1 MKNIV
6 FAIRSLLRKGR
17 HNVMKIVSLGVGLAV
32 GLVLIAK
39 VCFERNYDDFYPDK
53 ERIYQIWELY
63 KQGGNPEQDYPR
75 TSGGT
80 APALMRQVPEIEAA
94 TRCTGIDES
103 TLTMLDTKRKYKAE
117 PIFADSCYFDVLP
130 RPMVMGDAR
139 QTLGRPMY
147 ALVSDRLAERIGGD
161 VVGRE
166 LVLDDWPGR
175 TLTIGG
181 VFREVPENAHER
193 YDLIISLPSFG
204 RYFWEGS
211 ATNML
216 GNDRYRSYIKLR
228 PGTDI
233 AAVEE
238 RLPAFLAT
246 FFPPEEQEKAG
257 IGFNYTFHRLDTLHK
272 DDPEVIRMNWILGI
286 LAFALILTA
295 VMNYILI
302 VVSSIVNR
310 AKEIAVQKCY
320 GASERDIQG
329 LMFGE
334 AFVHVALSLA
344 LAALLVLAAR
354 GTVEELLGTSVG
366 ALFLSGGSLVLLA
379 VCVVVFLVSGYLPG
393 WFYNRVPV
401 AAAFRRYRENKRAWK
416 RALLLAQI
424 VATAF
429 LVTLLAFVARQYTFM
444 VNDHPGYA
452 YEDMAYCSLAGVD
465 STARAKVVDEMRRL
479 PEVAAVTTAYAL
491 PFLPVSGNNVYLPGE
506 DEGLFNIADLYVV
519 GDGYF
524 DMMEIPV
531 IQGSPFTEG
540 VSDSREIMVDRRFV
554 EKMKVVAG
562 WTDDVV
568 GRSICVTEHSRSAS
582 DAFTIRGV
590 YENFR
595 IGGIADADERPS
607 IMLYDRRP
615 RYNLLVKFHD
625 LDADALAKA
634 QRVVEETFPDRDL
647 VVNTFRAE
655 LLSLYNDVRQFRDA
669 VVIGCLVTL
678 LITLIGLVGYTT
690 DEVNRHRKEIAIRRV
705 NGATV
710 WDVQRL
716 FARDV
721 TRVALFA
728 VVVGGGLAY
737 GLLLRWQE
745 QFSEKVP
752 LSVYVFAECALL
764 VLIVVYAVVCL
775 NVRHA
780 AGENPVN
787 SLKAE

>member
-1 MKNIV
+1 M
-6 FAIRSLLRKGR
+6 
-17 HNVMKIVSLGVGLAV
+17 
-32 GLVLIAK
+32 
-39 VCFERNYDDFYPDK
+39 
-53 ERIYQIWELY
+53 
-63 KQGGNPEQDYPR
+63 
-75 TSGGT
+75 
-80 APALMRQVPEIEAA
+80 
-94 TRCTGIDES
+94 
-103 TLTMLDTKRKYKAE
+103 
-117 PIFADSCYFDVLP
+117 
-130 RPMVMGDAR
+130 
-139 QTLGRPMY
+139 
-147 ALVSDRLAERIGGD
+147 
-161 VVGRE
+161 
-166 LVLDDWPGR
+166 
-175 TLTIGG
+175 
-181 VFREVPENAHER
+181 
-193 YDLIISLPSFG
+193 
-204 RYFWEGS
+204 
-211 ATNML
+211 
-216 GNDRYRSYIKLR
+216 
-228 PGTDI
+228 
-233 AAVEE
+233 
-238 RLPAFLAT
+238 
-246 FFPPEEQEKAG
+246 
-257 IGFNYTFHRLDTLHK
+257 
-272 DDPEVIRMNWILGI
+272 
-286 LAFALILTA
+286 
-295 VMNYILI
+295 
-302 VVSSIVNR
+302 
-310 AKEIAVQKCY
+310 
-320 GASERDIQG
+320 
-329 LMFGE
+329 
-334 AFVHVALSLA
+334 
-344 LAALLVLAAR
+344 
-354 GTVEELLGTSVG
+354 
-366 ALFLSGGSLVLLA
+366 
-379 VCVVVFLVSGYLPG
+379 
-393 WFYNRVPV
+393 
-401 AAAFRRYRENKRAWK
+401 
-416 RALLLAQI
+416 
-424 VATAF
+424 
-429 LVTLLAFVARQYTFM
+429 
-444 VNDHPGYA
+444 
-452 YEDMAYCSLAGVD
+452 
-465 STARAKVVDEMRRL
+465 
-479 PEVAAVTTAYAL
+479 
-491 PFLPVSGNNVYLPGE
+491 
-506 DEGLFNIADLYVV
+506 FNIADLYVV

>member
-39 VCFERNYDDFYPDK
+39 VCLERNYDDFYPDK

-302 VVSSIVNR
+302 VV
-310 AKEIAVQKCY
+310 
-320 GASERDIQG
+320 
-329 LMFGE
+329 
-334 AFVHVALSLA
+334 
-344 LAALLVLAAR
+344 
-354 GTVEELLGTSVG
+354 
-366 ALFLSGGSLVLLA
+366 
-379 VCVVVFLVSGYLPG
+379 
-393 WFYNRVPV
+393 
-401 AAAFRRYRENKRAWK
+401 
-416 RALLLAQI
+416 
-424 VATAF
+424 
-429 LVTLLAFVARQYTFM
+429 
-444 VNDHPGYA
+444 
-452 YEDMAYCSLAGVD
+452 
-465 STARAKVVDEMRRL
+465 
-479 PEVAAVTTAYAL
+479 
-491 PFLPVSGNNVYLPGE
+491 
-506 DEGLFNIADLYVV
+506 
-519 GDGYF
+519 
-524 DMMEIPV
+524 
-531 IQGSPFTEG
+531 
-540 VSDSREIMVDRRFV
+540 
-554 EKMKVVAG
+554 
-562 WTDDVV
+562 
-568 GRSICVTEHSRSAS
+568 
-582 DAFTIRGV
+582 
-590 YENFR
+590 
-595 IGGIADADERPS
+595 
-607 IMLYDRRP
+607 
-615 RYNLLVKFHD
+615 
-625 LDADALAKA
+625 
-634 QRVVEETFPDRDL
+634 
-647 VVNTFRAE
+647 
-655 LLSLYNDVRQFRDA
+655 
-669 VVIGCLVTL
+669 
-678 LITLIGLVGYTT
+678 VGYRSTP
-690 DEVNRHRKEIAIRRV
+690 EA
-705 NGATV
+705 
-710 WDVQRL
+710 L
-716 FARDV
+716 RDV
-721 TRVALFA
+721 YHT
-728 VVVGGGLAY
+728 
-737 GLLLRWQE
+737 
-745 QFSEKVP
+745 
-752 LSVYVFAECALL
+752 
-764 VLIVVYAVVCL
+764 
-775 NVRHA
+775 
-780 AGENPVN
+780 
-787 SLKAE
+787 